1 MTERAE
7 YEQDPAGHRSLE
19 RRLTFM
25 TWFVAVAG
33 VALCA
38 IATLLL

>member
-7 YEQDPAGHRSLE
+7 YEQDLAGRSLE